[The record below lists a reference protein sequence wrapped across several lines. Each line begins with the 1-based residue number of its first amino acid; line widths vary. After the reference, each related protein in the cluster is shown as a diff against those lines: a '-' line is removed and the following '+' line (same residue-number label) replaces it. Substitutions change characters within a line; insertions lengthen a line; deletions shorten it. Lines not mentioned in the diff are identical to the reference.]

1 MPGLGWGLLI
11 GLLVGMMM
19 GGMVVLA
26 VGACLAAE
34 EAGEVDDV

>member
-1 MPGLGWGLLI
+1 
-11 GLLVGMMM
+11 MMM